1 VELILLIKK
10 TNMSNTILN
19 RLLEYEIS
27 KFLIVGLLNTGIN
40 YFIFYSL
47 LIGLN
52 LIYYISG
59 AIGFLSGAV
68 TGFIFNRLWT
78 FNSNIPVS
86 TGLIKYLFIQLI
98 CLMAHVTT
106 QITVTEII
114 GVPELLSQFIG
125 ILVTTFMNFFLIKN
139 LVFK

>member
-1 VELILLIKK
+1 
-10 TNMSNTILN
+10 MSNSILN

-47 LIGLN
+47 FIGFN
-52 LIYYISG
+52 LVYYISG

-68 TGFIFNRLWT
+68 TGYFLNRLWT

-86 TGLIKYLFIQLI
+86 KGLIKYLFIQLI
-98 CLMAHVTT
+98 CLTAHVTA
-106 QITVTEII
+106 QISATEIM
-114 GVPELLSQFIG
+114 GVPELFSQFIG